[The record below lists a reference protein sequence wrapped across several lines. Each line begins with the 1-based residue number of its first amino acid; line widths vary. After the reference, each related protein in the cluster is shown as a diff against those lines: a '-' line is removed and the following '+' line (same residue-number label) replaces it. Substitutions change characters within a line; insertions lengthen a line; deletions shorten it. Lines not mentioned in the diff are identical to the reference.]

1 VLVSVRTALS
11 RHRAATGFAGG
22 VATCVVLGSGVALAA
37 IPSTATGSITAC
49 VSRTSGAVR
58 IVDFQAGKRCTTRET
73 TIAWSKGMRY
83 RGAWSSRATYA
94 PLDVVSFSGAS
105 YLARVPSTAKA
116 PTLAAYWGPVAL
128 RGLAGAPGPQGVA
141 GPAGAPGL
149 NGTNGLNGI
158 PGVNGIDGVVGPPGL
173 NGAPGAPGLDGAIG
187 PQGPAGQAGAQGPTG
202 QAGATGATGA
212 AGPQGPVGQTG
223 ATGATGPQGP
233 AGATGAIGPQGATGA
248 TGAAGA
254 PGATGATGPQ
264 GPAGVLGRV
273 VVTLTTDLP
282 TNSFTLLD
290 PQCPSGT
297 VPLAG
302 GAHVGSSFPGWGN
315 ATVAYVAESDL
326 DNAGT
331 GWASTVVTTASANP
345 TTHFVAHVICASSS
359 S

>member
-187 PQGPAGQAGAQGPTG
+187 PQGPAGQAGANGA
-202 QAGATGATGA
+202 AGATG
-212 AGPQGPVGQTG
+212 PQGPAGQAG

-254 PGATGATGPQ
+254 TGATGATGPQ

-273 VVTLTTDLP
+273 VVTVTADVP
-282 TNSFTLLD
+282 AGAHTLLD

-297 VPLAG
+297 VPMAG
-302 GAHVGSSFPGWGN
+302 GAHVGSSFPGWGD
-315 ATVAYVAESDL
+315 ATSAYVAESDL
-326 DNAGT
+326 DLAST
-331 GWASTVVTTASANP
+331 GWASTAVVVSGGS
-345 TTHFVAHVICASSS
+345 TTHFVAHVICVSASS
-359 S
+359 